1 MRQTQQSVLNGQAMV
16 MIITFAAML
25 FTLDYDNV
33 RVFKD
38 NVPHFIFALYEA
50 LCPSNCQ
57 CLVNRRTVYIPF
69 FYL

>member
-33 RVFKD
+33 RVFSD
-38 NVPHFIFALYEA
+38 NVPSCPRIALFRA
-50 LCPSNCQ
+50 S
-57 CLVNRRTVYIPF
+57 PF
-69 FYL
+69 LLGDWL